1 MQNGLPD
8 SPRSGRSGV
17 SESGSQAKAMPPGPD
32 LLTTSIV
39 EERAHN
45 MLPTLHE
52 DSEFN
57 PEHAKPVPLTL
68 KALMATKEERL
79 NVDVRPF
86 SGPYSG

>member
-1 MQNGLPD
+1 MQ
-8 SPRSGRSGV
+8 
-17 SESGSQAKAMPPGPD
+17 PGTD
-32 LLTTSIV
+32 LLTTSV
-39 EERAHN
+39 AEERGHN

-57 PEHAKPVPLTL
+57 PELAKPVPLTL

-79 NVDVRPF
+79 NVDIRPF

>member
-17 SESGSQAKAMPPGPD
+17 SESGAHPKQSQSGPD
-32 LLTTSIV
+32 LLTTSIA
-39 EERAHN
+39 EERS

-68 KALMATKEERL
+68 KALMATKEERM
-79 NVDVRPF
+79 NVDIRPMV
-86 SGPYSG
+86 GPYSG